1 LLRDIE
7 AGPLYSLCM
16 PISRNVPLIVS
27 LVSVLMLPAL
37 LAGIMQPAEI
47 VEDTMVFKFHPEA
60 YKEVTAD
67 EGGKVS
73 ALSNIQ
79 IESVAVAG
87 TFNNWDRKA
96 WKMKPT
102 NDGGFELSKPA
113 AEFRDY
119 PDGEFKFVVNGKYW
133 VEPPLLVVPG
143 DAGALNFA
151 LPAPTRID
159 GEDIFAWAE
168 PAIAEIKADRGKR
181 LITEYYMGRAANKF
195 VALTVTREEWDATPE
210 WTPAAGREPPLSVA
224 NAITIARAW
233 LESKNKAAN
242 AYRLESVEIRH
253 NAYPLLTD
261 DNDAKTWHYLVR
273 FAPQEQTPNAEY
285 PEVMVLF
292 GGAVAEPFTI
302 ERGRLPR

>member
-1 LLRDIE
+1 
-7 AGPLYSLCM
+7 
-16 PISRNVPLIVS
+16 
-27 LVSVLMLPAL
+27 
-37 LAGIMQPAEI
+37 
-47 VEDTMVFKFHPEA
+47 
-60 YKEVTAD
+60 
-67 EGGKVS
+67 
-73 ALSNIQ
+73 
-79 IESVAVAG
+79 
-87 TFNNWDRKA
+87 
-96 WKMKPT
+96 
-102 NDGGFELSKPA
+102 
-113 AEFRDY
+113 
-119 PDGEFKFVVNGKYW
+119 
-133 VEPPLLVVPG
+133 
-143 DAGALNFA
+143 
-151 LPAPTRID
+151 
-159 GEDIFAWAE
+159 
-168 PAIAEIKADRGKR
+168 
-181 LITEYYMGRAANKF
+181 MGRAANKF